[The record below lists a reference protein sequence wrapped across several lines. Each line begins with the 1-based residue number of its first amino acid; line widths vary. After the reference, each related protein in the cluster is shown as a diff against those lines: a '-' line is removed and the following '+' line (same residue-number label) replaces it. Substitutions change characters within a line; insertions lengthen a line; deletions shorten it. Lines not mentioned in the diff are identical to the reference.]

1 MMFDDDYLW
10 ELAKQE
16 VQIGQNL
23 KLIDQM
29 VDLRKTELQQKYSD
43 ELSGSHP
50 DGSTISNSLNPPS
63 GEYVSKSGFQFEND
77 DDDTEPSIFDLLYD
91 DDDTEDVDEENPTQ
105 GMSEAEKAKY
115 LKIRKD
121 IEKQEQ
127 EFQQELQKKKKEQE
141 AFDKMTPEEQKEF
154 EIKKQLSVYRSELI
168 EIAKRN
174 QDRFNQLAVSKGV
187 LDGDMVELE
196 KQQDIMSGRR
206 AITGEHLDF

>member
-29 VDLRKTELQQKYSD
+29 VEMRKTELEQKYSD
-43 ELSGSHP
+43 ELSGSRP
-50 DGSTISNSLNPPS
+50 EASTSSCLLNPSS
-63 GEYVSKSGFQFEND
+63 GECISKSGFQFEDD
-77 DDDTEPSIFDLLYD
+77 DDDTESSIFELLYD
-91 DDDTEDVDEENPTQ
+91 DDDEEDVDEEDPTQ
-105 GMSEAEKAKY
+105 GMSEAEKAEY
-115 LKIRKD
+115 LKIRED

-127 EFQQELQKKKKEQE
+127 KLQQELQKKKQEQE

-154 EIKKQLSVYRSELI
+154 QIKKQLSVYRSELI

-187 LDGDMVELE
+187 LDGEMVELE
-196 KQQDIMSGRR
+196 KQKDIMNGRL

>member
-29 VDLRKTELQQKYSD
+29 VELRNTELQQKYSD
-43 ELSGSHP
+43 ELSGS
-50 DGSTISNSLNPPS
+50 GAEASTSSSLLNLS
-63 GEYVSKSGFQFEND
+63 SVEFVFKSGFQLD
-77 DDDTEPSIFDLLYD
+77 DDDSETSIFELLYD
-91 DDDTEDVDEENPTQ
+91 DDDAEDVDEEDPTQ
-105 GMSEAEKAKY
+105 GMTELEKAEY

-121 IEKQEQ
+121 IEKREQ
-127 EFQQELQKKKKEQE
+127 EFKRELEKKKKEQE

-154 EIKKQLSVYRSELI
+154 QIKKQLSVYRSELI

-187 LDGDMVELE
+187 LDGDMIELE

-206 AITGEHLDF
+206 AITGEHLYF